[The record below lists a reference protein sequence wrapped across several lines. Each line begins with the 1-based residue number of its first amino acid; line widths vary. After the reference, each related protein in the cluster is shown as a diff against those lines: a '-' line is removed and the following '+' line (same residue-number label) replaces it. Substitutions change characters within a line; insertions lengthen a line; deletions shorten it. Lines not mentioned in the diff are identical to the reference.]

1 MKEPNVSVAIMT
13 DEQISFELHGE
24 FMCSCKRVKCSG
36 TYVARATENGI
47 TIEKGSESL
56 TVDNNTIFSPS
67 ELGSES
73 FRLKGVLIGKQ
84 FHWQKRENQVFLGFL
99 NL

>member
-36 TYVARATENGI
+36 TYVARAAENGI
-47 TIEKGSESL
+47 TKTARIL
-56 TVDNNTIFSPS
+56 
-67 ELGSES
+67 
-73 FRLKGVLIGKQ
+73 
-84 FHWQKRENQVFLGFL
+84 W
-99 NL
+99 